1 MVIRQFLFLGRH
13 YDKAILIYLF
23 QSMMY
28 IMDDAKILQA
38 LLDQNKLLQS
48 ILKELKESD
57 DEGEYMFVEGTATTD
72 LSLNITDLLAI
83 MGHPVKGYIIQN
95 DDLVNTIQAGH
106 NITTSSIDSNVQ
118 TSSARFYP
126 LFPGEQHKEMF
137 NRNVIRNVYL
147 RSSAGTAPYRMWL
160 LW

>member
-1 MVIRQFLFLGRH
+1 
-13 YDKAILIYLF
+13 
-23 QSMMY
+23 MMC
-28 IMDDAKILQA
+28 IMDDARILQA
-38 LLDQNKLLQS
+38 LLDQNKLLQA
-48 ILKELKESD
+48 ILKELQDSD
-57 DEGEYMFVEGTATTD
+57 DMGEYMFVSGTATTN
-72 LSLNITDLLAI
+72 LSQNIIDLLGT
-83 MGHPVKGYIIQN
+83 MGHPVKGYIIKN

-126 LFPGEQHKEMF
+126 LFAGEEHKEMF
-137 NRNVIRNVYL
+137 NRNVIRNVYI